1 MQYSM
6 QKKRN
11 LDQPISFHKQAGISS
26 LLFIV
31 LVGLSLTVL
40 TVGYM
45 SSMRNLQS
53 SATTAHA
60 QTQAQMKA
68 MMGYQ
73 ALADF
78 LKGQSIENVQKI
90 KDGTIE
96 GGGQIIHYERVVCPS
111 GSAASLYCFDI
122 KGVSGGAS
130 AIIRSNFNIIDE
142 LETKSQSG
150 SVFAGGLRVNKLE
163 DLSAKG
169 ITLEVAGGIINKNNN
184 HVYGQSELS
193 TAGITVIPYKP
204 KDFIKPEDA
213 RKDANYIFYLE
224 DNVAKC
230 AINNIFDSTTIPNKR
245 IEIETELGNAG
256 STPCPSSVTYNGSVW
271 TVDGSSG
278 NLAGMLWFEGDVVVN
293 LSKDINFKNTVIS
306 TQKIKTELLDE
317 KKDSLYEAF
326 APHHFIL
333 TADTTTLKNERLHQ
347 ICPDNYPLQYCESK
361 GILKS
366 TALMQQMPAIMANIL
381 FLAQTIELSAGKEKQ
396 HNIVANYYGNIIAN
410 GAAGGTGSASGK
422 FTGTGVLNIRGNLM
436 VVGEADMTN
445 MLGDFSMKLSNAD
458 SAGNYIPVY
467 KKVITIGGIRYM

>member
-1 MQYSM
+1 MQNVIDM
-6 QKKRN
+6 KRN
-11 LDQPISFHKQAGISS
+11 ISNSISFIKQAGVSS

-45 SSMRNLQS
+45 STMRNLQS
-53 SATTAHA
+53 SATTTHA
-60 QTQAQMKA
+60 QTQAQMQA
-68 MMGYQ
+68 MIGYH
-73 ALADF
+73 ALTKY
-78 LKGQSIENVQKI
+78 LKKESLTNIAKIES
-90 KDGTIE
+90 GTVS
-96 GGGQIIHYERVVCPS
+96 GGSELIQFTKVPCGAEQ
-111 GSAASLYCFDI
+111 YCFDLVG
-122 KGVSGGAS
+122 KSGGAS
-130 AIIRSNFNIIDE
+130 AILRVNFNIIDK
-142 LETKSQSG
+142 LEAKSQSG

-163 DLSAKG
+163 DLSARG

-213 RKDANYIFYLE
+213 RKVANYIFYLK

-230 AINNIFDSTTIPNKR
+230 AINNIFDSTATPNKR
-245 IEIETELGNAG
+245 IEIETELGNVG
-256 STPCPSSVTYNGSVW
+256 SASCPSGVTYNSSVW

-278 NLAGMLWFEGDVVVN
+278 NLVGMLWFEGDVVVN

-306 TQKIKTELLDE
+306 TQKIKTELLNE
-317 KKDSLYEAF
+317 KKDSLYEAY

-333 TADTTTLKNERLHQ
+333 TAGTTTQKNARLSQ

-366 TALMQQMPAIMANIL
+366 TALMQEMPAVMANIL
-381 FLAQTIELSAGKEKQ
+381 FLAQAIELSAGKEKQ
-396 HNIVANYYGNIIAN
+396 HNIVANYYGNIMAN

-445 MLGDFSMKLSNAD
+445 MLGDFSMKLSSAD
-458 SAGNYIPVY
+458 ASGNYVPTY
-467 KKVITIGGIRYM
+467 TKTFTSGGIRYM